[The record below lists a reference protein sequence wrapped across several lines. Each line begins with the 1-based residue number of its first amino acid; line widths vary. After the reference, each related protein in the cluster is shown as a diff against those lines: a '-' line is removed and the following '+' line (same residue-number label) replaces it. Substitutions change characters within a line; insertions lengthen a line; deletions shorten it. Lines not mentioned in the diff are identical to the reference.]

1 MDIQKLF
8 EELYVKNARSWLLER
23 DPDGSYKYHATQS
36 AFVLF
41 ENQQLEIESLKSG
54 LAKAQ
59 AVSKEVLL
67 ESDCMINQTWFMK
80 GTLASALIKHAENA
94 YKNEVIAQNSKIK
107 FGTDDNEHWFAHDV
121 PFFGRV
127 QIDRTEE
134 HGLVE

>member
-8 EELYVKNARSWLLER
+8 EELYVKNARSWLLEC
-23 DPDGSYKYHATQS
+23 DPDGSYKYHTTQS

-80 GTLASALIKHAENA
+80 GILH
-94 YKNEVIAQNSKIK
+94 Q
-107 FGTDDNEHWFAHDV
+107 H
-121 PFFGRV
+121 
-127 QIDRTEE
+127 
-134 HGLVE
+134 